1 LIHIKYKIEIHQKRL
16 NMRTNIVIE
25 DNIMQA
31 AMQAGGF
38 RTKKDAVE
46 AGLQLIAR
54 RAVYERIRA
63 LRGKVSWTEDDEFS
77 SSIPIT
83 HTVQEDERAIE
94 KYKGV
99 RP

>member
-1 LIHIKYKIEIHQKRL
+1 
-16 NMRTNIVIE
+16 MRTNIVIE

-54 RAVYERIRA
+54 KAVYERIRA
-63 LRGKVSWTEDDEFS
+63 LRGKISWTDDDEYS
-77 SSIPIT
+77 LHTPIT
-83 HTVQEDERAIE
+83 HTVQENTTPARS
-94 KYKGV
+94 
-99 RP
+99 

>member
-1 LIHIKYKIEIHQKRL
+1 
-16 NMRTNIVIE
+16 MRTNIVIE

-54 RAVYERIRA
+54 KAVYERIRA
-63 LRGKVSWTEDDEFS
+63 LRGKISWTDDDLKDDVY
-77 SSIPIT
+77 PAHTPTT
-83 HTVQEDERAIE
+83 HTVQENAQAL
-94 KYKGV
+94 KNYKRV
-99 RP
+99 SS

>member
-1 LIHIKYKIEIHQKRL
+1 
-16 NMRTNIVIE
+16 MRTNIVIE

-54 RAVYERIRA
+54 KAVYERIRA
-63 LRGKVSWTEDDEFS
+63 LRGKISWTDSDEYS
-77 SSIPIT
+77 APSLMT
-83 HTVQEDERAIE
+83 HTVQENTTPARS
-94 KYKGV
+94 
-99 RP
+99 

>member
-1 LIHIKYKIEIHQKRL
+1 
-16 NMRTNIVIE
+16 MRTNIVIE

-54 RAVYERIRA
+54 KAVYERIRA
-63 LRGKVSWTEDDEFS
+63 LRGKISWTDNDEYS
-77 SSIPIT
+77 APSPT
-83 HTVQEDERAIE
+83 TNTVQENTTPARS
-94 KYKGV
+94 
-99 RP
+99 

>member
-1 LIHIKYKIEIHQKRL
+1 MHIIAKFKSTIKRL

-54 RAVYERIRA
+54 KAVYERIRA
-63 LRGKVSWTEDDEFS
+63 LRGKISWTDDDPKDD
-77 SSIPIT
+77 IHPAHTPTT
-83 HTVQEDERAIE
+83 HTVQENTTASH
-94 KYKGV
+94 
-99 RP
+99 P

>member
-1 LIHIKYKIEIHQKRL
+1 
-16 NMRTNIVIE
+16 MRTNIVIE

-54 RAVYERIRA
+54 KAVYERIRA
-63 LRGKVSWTEDDEFS
+63 LRGKISWTEGNEF
-77 SSIPIT
+77 PEHVATT
-83 HTVQEDERAIE
+83 HTVQDNTMPART
-94 KYKGV
+94 
-99 RP
+99 

>member
-1 LIHIKYKIEIHQKRL
+1 
-16 NMRTNIVIE
+16 MRTNIVIE

-54 RAVYERIRA
+54 KAVYERIRA
-63 LRGKVSWTEDDEFS
+63 LRGKIAWTDDAQKEGMYPAHTS
-77 SSIPIT
+77 TT
-83 HTVQEDERAIE
+83 HIVQENKPAF
-94 KYKGV
+94 KNYKGV
-99 RP
+99 PR

>member
-1 LIHIKYKIEIHQKRL
+1 
-16 NMRTNIVIE
+16 MRTNIVIE

-54 RAVYERIRA
+54 KAVYERIRA
-63 LRGKVSWTEDDEFS
+63 LRGKISWTEDDKFAS
-77 SSIPIT
+77 SMSIA
-83 HTVQEDERAIE
+83 HTVQEDAQAVE
-94 KYKGV
+94 KYKGT

>member
-1 LIHIKYKIEIHQKRL
+1 
-16 NMRTNIVIE
+16 MRTNIVIE

-54 RAVYERIRA
+54 KAVYERIRA
-63 LRGKVSWTEDDEFS
+63 LRGKISCTDSDEYS
-77 SSIPIT
+77 AASPVT
-83 HTVQEDERAIE
+83 HTVQENTTPARS
-94 KYKGV
+94 
-99 RP
+99 

>member
-1 LIHIKYKIEIHQKRL
+1 
-16 NMRTNIVIE
+16 MRTNIVIE

-54 RAVYERIRA
+54 KAVYERIRA
-63 LRGKVSWTEDDEFS
+63 LRGKISWTDDDPKND
-77 SSIPIT
+77 IYPVHTPMT
-83 HTVQEDERAIE
+83 HTVQEYAPALKNDKR
-94 KYKGV
+94 V
-99 RP
+99 PS

>member
-1 LIHIKYKIEIHQKRL
+1 
-16 NMRTNIVIE
+16 MRTNIVIE

-54 RAVYERIRA
+54 KAVYERIRA
-63 LRGKVSWTEDDEFS
+63 LRGKISWTDDD
-77 SSIPIT
+77 PKNDLYPAHAPTT
-83 HTVQEDERAIE
+83 HTVQENAPALKNGKR
-94 KYKGV
+94 V
-99 RP
+99 PS

>member
-1 LIHIKYKIEIHQKRL
+1 
-16 NMRTNIVIE
+16 MRTNIVIE

-54 RAVYERIRA
+54 KAVYERIRA
-63 LRGKVSWTEDDEFS
+63 LRGKISWTDNDEYS
-77 SSIPIT
+77 APSPT
-83 HTVQEDERAIE
+83 EHTVQENTTPASS
-94 KYKGV
+94 
-99 RP
+99 

>member
-1 LIHIKYKIEIHQKRL
+1 
-16 NMRTNIVIE
+16 MRTNIVIE

-54 RAVYERIRA
+54 KALYERIRA
-63 LRGKVSWTEDDEFS
+63 LRGKVSWTEDDQYPS
-77 SSIPIT
+77 SMSIT
-83 HTVQEDERAIE
+83 HTVQENEQASD
-94 KYKGV
+94 KYKSV

>member
-1 LIHIKYKIEIHQKRL
+1 
-16 NMRTNIVIE
+16 MRTNIVIE

-54 RAVYERIRA
+54 KAVYERIRA
-63 LRGKVSWTEDDEFS
+63 LRGKISWTDNDEYS
-77 SSIPIT
+77 APSPT
-83 HTVQEDERAIE
+83 TYTVQENTTPASS
-94 KYKGV
+94 
-99 RP
+99 

>member
-1 LIHIKYKIEIHQKRL
+1 
-16 NMRTNIVIE
+16 MRTNIVIE

-54 RAVYERIRA
+54 KAVYERIRA
-63 LRGKVSWTEDDEFS
+63 LRGKISWTDNDEYS
-77 SSIPIT
+77 APSPVT
-83 HTVQEDERAIE
+83 HTVQENTTP
-94 KYKGV
+94 V
-99 RP
+99 RS

>member
-1 LIHIKYKIEIHQKRL
+1 
-16 NMRTNIVIE
+16 MRTNIVIE

-54 RAVYERIRA
+54 KAVYERIRA
-63 LRGKVSWTEDDEFS
+63 LRGKISWTSNDEYS
-77 SSIPIT
+77 APSPVT
-83 HTVQEDERAIE
+83 HTVQENTTPARS
-94 KYKGV
+94 
-99 RP
+99 

>member
-1 LIHIKYKIEIHQKRL
+1 
-16 NMRTNIVIE
+16 MRTNIEIE

-54 RAVYERIRA
+54 KAVYERIRA
-63 LRGKVSWTEDDEFS
+63 LRGKISWTDDDS
-77 SSIPIT
+77 YPPHAPTT
-83 HTVQEDERAIE
+83 HTVQESTA
-94 KYKGV
+94 GS

>member
-1 LIHIKYKIEIHQKRL
+1 
-16 NMRTNIVIE
+16 MRTNIEIE

-54 RAVYERIRA
+54 KAVYERIRA
-63 LRGKVSWTEDDEFS
+63 LRGKISWTDDEDY
-77 SSIPIT
+77 PAHTPTT
-83 HTVQEDERAIE
+83 HTVQENTASARS
-94 KYKGV
+94 
-99 RP
+99 

>member
-1 LIHIKYKIEIHQKRL
+1 
-16 NMRTNIVIE
+16 MRTNIVIE

-54 RAVYERIRA
+54 KAVYERIRA
-63 LRGKVSWTEDDEFS
+63 LRGKISWTDNDEYS
-77 SSIPIT
+77 ATSPVT
-83 HTVQEDERAIE
+83 HTVQENTTP
-94 KYKGV
+94 V
-99 RP
+99 RS

>member
-1 LIHIKYKIEIHQKRL
+1 
-16 NMRTNIVIE
+16 MRTNIEIE

-54 RAVYERIRA
+54 KAVY
-63 LRGKVSWTEDDEFS
+63 
-77 SSIPIT
+77 
-83 HTVQEDERAIE
+83 
-94 KYKGV
+94 
-99 RP
+99 

>member
-1 LIHIKYKIEIHQKRL
+1 
-16 NMRTNIVIE
+16 MRTNIVIE

-54 RAVYERIRA
+54 KAVYERIRA
-63 LRGKVSWTEDDEFS
+63 LRGKISWTDNDQYS
-77 SSIPIT
+77 ATSPIT
-83 HTVQEDERAIE
+83 HTVQENTTPARS
-94 KYKGV
+94 
-99 RP
+99 

>member
-1 LIHIKYKIEIHQKRL
+1 
-16 NMRTNIVIE
+16 MRTNIVIE

-54 RAVYERIRA
+54 KAVYERIRA
-63 LRGKVSWTEDDEFS
+63 LRGKISWTDDDRYPAYS
-77 SSIPIT
+77 ST
-83 HTVQEDERAIE
+83 TQTVQENTAPA
-94 KYKGV
+94 